1 MATNRGAGGWLTGV
15 VLAHLLVT
23 LLHGRAHA
31 IAAVALSAMS
41 AAFIGI
47 VIVAAPLAGLAMTRY
62 TATAGHWTIACSLT
76 GAFVFGLVNHFVI
89 ESPDHVAHVTAA
101 AAPLFATTAVLLGTL
116 EIVSCM
122 LALRALRRRR
132 LVR

>member
-1 MATNRGAGGWLTGV
+1 MARHRDASGWITGV
-15 VLAHLLVT
+15 VLAHLLVA
-23 LLHGRAHA
+23 LLHERAHA
-31 IAAVALSAMS
+31 IAAVAPSTVS

-62 TATAGHWTIACSLT
+62 TGTAGHWTIACSMT

-89 ESPDHVAHVTAA
+89 ESPGYVAHVTAA

-116 EIVSCM
+116 KIVSCM
-122 LALRALRRRR
+122 LALRTLRRRR
-132 LVR
+132 LA